1 LEIVLQ
7 YRFGLTEDQVQELS
21 DDRFLNLA
29 AQAEII
35 KELETEAVRDGV
47 LKALANIK
55 FEE

>member
-1 LEIVLQ
+1 MQ